1 LNTAHPEGRVPTADT
16 AVTRVQLEVT
26 GSVGLDGE
34 LHIGAT
40 VALPPD
46 RHEGPLLFCIP
57 GGTYTREYYHPTETD
72 LTDYS
77 FLAALAA
84 RGFAVAAIDILGV
97 GSSSKPADGMEITLE
112 TAAAANAAALG
123 CLLDRLPR
131 GTLPGLA
138 KFDPTAILGVGHSL
152 GGMLVIAQQ
161 ALTPFAGVAVLGWSN
176 QRIERHGAVMTPL
189 ADLVG
194 EDGYVSI
201 PRGGR
206 RALFHLSDVPDAVI
220 VEDETKMVAPVP
232 GPLYETTLTPGVV
245 KNRAAAIAV
254 PVLLVFGELDTS
266 PDPVAEV
273 GTYPGSPDVTLFEM
287 AGSAHCHNFAGSR
300 AVLWDRL
307 AGWARTAAD
316 AAAL

>member
-1 LNTAHPEGRVPTADT
+1 VNTTHPHGRPPTSDT
-16 AVTRVQLEVT
+16 SVTGVQLDVT
-26 GSVGLDGE
+26 GAVGLAGE

-40 VALPPD
+40 VALPPG
-46 RHEGPLLFCIP
+46 RLGGPLLFCIP
-57 GGTYTREYYHPTETD
+57 GGTYTREYYHPSNRT
-72 LTDYS
+72 LRDYS
-77 FLAALAA
+77 FVTALAD

-97 GSSSKPADGMEITLE
+97 GSSSKPADGMEVTLD

-123 CLLDRLPR
+123 CLLERLTQ

-138 KFDPTAILGVGHSL
+138 TFVPTAIVGVGHSL

-176 QRIERHGAVMTPL
+176 QRIDRHGAVVTPL

-194 EDGYVSI
+194 NDGYVSI
-201 PRGGR
+201 RRGGR
-206 RALFHLSDVPDAVI
+206 RALFHLPDVPDAVI
-220 VEDETKMVAPVP
+220 VEDETTMVAPVP
-232 GPLYETTLTPGVV
+232 GPLYETTITPGVV
-245 KNRAAAIAV
+245 KSRAAAIAV

-266 PDPVAEV
+266 PDPAAEV

-300 AVLWDRL
+300 EGLWDRL
-307 AGWARTAAD
+307 AEWAGTAIPATD
-316 AAAL
+316 D